1 MKKLIPVLF
10 LILSVNIFA
19 QDKTEFTGVLS
30 LDSQIAASLLK
41 IETEGQLQ
49 GSLEN
54 AKSPLLAGFL
64 SLIVPGAGEFYA
76 ESYLKSIIFVVVE
89 AAVIS
94 TSVIYEGKGDDQTAF
109 FENFAHGHWDAARYA
124 KWTITNLETINPSL
138 NPDDYS
144 GLFLDPGR
152 TQVNW
157 GVLNQL
163 ENDIGGYYSHRL
175 APFGDQQ
182 YYEMI
187 GKYPQFNPG
196 WDDFGDEFTPFQF
209 GDEVTP
215 NFRYYSGERGK
226 ANDYYNIA
234 SKAVVVAV
242 INHVISAVDAA
253 WTTSR
258 YNKNL
263 KMKMELE
270 KTNIGYSTEYYPSL
284 HIQYRF

>member
-1 MKKLIPVLF
+1 
-10 LILSVNIFA
+10 
-19 QDKTEFTGVLS
+19 QTG
-30 LDSQIAASLLK
+30 
-41 IETEGQLQ
+41 
-49 GSLEN
+49 LEN
-54 AKSPLLAGFL
+54 AKSPLLGGFL

-76 ESYLKSIIFVVVE
+76 ESYLKSIIFIAIE
-89 AAVIS
+89 AAAIS
-94 TSVIYEGKGDDQTAF
+94 TSVIYEGKGDDQTAS
-109 FENFAHGHWDAARYA
+109 FENFAHEHWNAGRYA
-124 KWTITNLETINPSL
+124 RWTITNLEIINPSL
-138 NPDDYS
+138 NPDDYT
-144 GLFLDPGR
+144 GLFIDVER
-152 TQVNW
+152 TQVDW
-157 GVLNQL
+157 TVLNQL

-182 YYEMI
+182 YFEMI

-196 WDDFGDEFTPFQF
+196 WDDFGDENTPFQF
-209 GDEVTP
+209 GDEVTE
-215 NFRYYSGERGK
+215 NFSFYSGERGK

-234 SKAVVVAV
+234 SKAVIVTV
-242 INHVISAVDAA
+242 INHVISAIDAA